1 MKKLNLGTGFLV
13 GALLTAAL
21 MGIMYLGRQLF
32 GFPFVPYELFNWVA
46 RVLPG
51 DLVTFGID
59 LMIDTMLFLGISVVD
74 SAKTAERAMAIIQ
87 FLLGGALAGL
97 VYFGVMK
104 ARQLKASHL
113 SGLIMGAL
121 YGLPMIAISLVI
133 TQSTMSLLVNLLW
146 LAALFLLWGL
156 ALAAVYGRLERIDQA
171 AKAEALAA
179 AQATAVAPVA
189 AAGEAELSEAAAA
202 GQTRSVETLGR
213 RQFLVRLGAA
223 TATVTVVSGG
233 LGVVLATAERQRQEQ
248 ILADTMAHN
257 AEGDGRSPFPNA
269 NDPVVPVPGTRPEYT
284 PIKDHYKVFL
294 ETEPTVIDGSTWVL
308 PITGLVD
315 NPLMLTVDDFRNN
328 YEPRD
333 QYVTLT
339 CISGR
344 VGTGLIG
351 TTQWTGASAQE
362 VLASAGLQDAARY
375 LFITSGD
382 GFYETVDLDL
392 IMADERIM
400 FCYAWDGNTLPSD
413 HGYPLRIWIPD
424 RYGMKQ
430 PKWITGIE
438 VVDEYREGYWVER
451 NWDEVAQVKATSVI
465 DTVAVDHIIEDGD
478 QQLVPVGGIAY
489 SGARGISKVEVR
501 IDGGPWE
508 EAQIRAPLSETTWLI
523 WRYEWPFTAGDHT
536 FEVRCTEADGTS
548 QIEEDSAA
556 RPDGSSGI
564 HSYDASL

>member
-1 MKKLNLGTGFLV
+1 MRKLNLGTGVLV

-97 VYFGVMK
+97 VYFAVMK
-104 ARQLKASHL
+104 ARQLKASLL

-133 TQSTMSLLVNLLW
+133 TQSTVSLLVNFLW

-156 ALAAVYGRLERIDQA
+156 ALAAVYGRLETIDQA
-171 AKAEALAA
+171 AAAATVASAEPGAEAAA
-179 AQATAVAPVA
+179 
-189 AAGEAELSEAAAA
+189 AAAA
-202 GQTRSVETLGR
+202 GQARSVETIGR

-233 LGVVLATAERQRQEQ
+233 LGVVLATAERQRLEQ
-248 ILADTMAHN
+248 ALADTMAHN
-257 AEGDGRSPFPNA
+257 AEEAGRSPFPNA

-294 ETEPTVIDGSTWVL
+294 ETEPTFIDGTTWVL

-315 NPLMLTVDDFRNN
+315 NPLMLTIDDFRNN
-328 YEPRD
+328 YQPRD
-333 QYVTLT
+333 QYVTIT

-400 FCYAWDGNTLPSD
+400 FCYAWDGNSLPSD

-430 PKWITGIE
+430 PKWITAIE

-465 DTVAVDHIIEDGD
+465 DTVAVDHIIEDGGR
-478 QQLVPVGGIAY
+478 QLVPVGGIAY
-489 SGARGISKVEVR
+489 SGDRGISKVEVR
-501 IDGGPWE
+501 VDGGPWQ
-508 EAQIRAPLSETTWLI
+508 EAQIRAPLSETTWVI
-523 WRYEWPFTAGDHT
+523 WRYEWPFAAGDHT
-536 FEVRCTEADGTS
+536 FKVRCSEADGTP
-548 QIEEDSAA
+548 QIEKDSAA

-564 HSYDASL
+564 DSYEASL